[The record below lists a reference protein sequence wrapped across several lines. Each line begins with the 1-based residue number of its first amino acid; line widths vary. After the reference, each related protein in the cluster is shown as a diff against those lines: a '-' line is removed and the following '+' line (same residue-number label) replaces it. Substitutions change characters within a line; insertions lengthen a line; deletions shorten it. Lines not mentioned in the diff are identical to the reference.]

1 MIFDVRFLALQF
13 SDFRNTPFFVH
24 SRASIT
30 PWNTPNHFLNFFS
43 VFHYYAK
50 DDDNFENF
58 QTPKKL
64 KRTPVWSDRPKPTG
78 FLTPSNSMEHKSG
91 GTRNWKQRTKKL
103 SLSQPKQ
110 TVELNVKEKELL
122 SSGALNLETLLNDES
137 ITW

>member
-1 MIFDVRFLALQF
+1 
-13 SDFRNTPFFVH
+13 
-24 SRASIT
+24 
-30 PWNTPNHFLNFFS
+30 
-43 VFHYYAK
+43 
-50 DDDNFENF
+50 
-58 QTPKKL
+58 
-64 KRTPVWSDRPKPTG
+64 
-78 FLTPSNSMEHKSG
+78 MEHKSG